1 MDWFLGSYIG
11 VLVNVV
17 KRNLVQKITEIS
29 NYRSRRNIKILAFV
43 T

>member
-1 MDWFLGSYIG
+1 MDWLLGSYIT

-17 KRNLVQKITEIS
+17 KRNLVQKITELS
-29 NYRSRRNIKILAFV
+29 NYRSWRN